1 MREKQRELLDS
12 VRISSMIAAS
22 PAGQKP
28 GSPRLDP
35 LGSPKGPV
43 TPLALEEPSDYFSVS
58 GAGRRSP
65 ATSPGGRSHRSTR
78 SDVSSGKEESKSKSQ
93 KKVDVY
99 Q

>member
-12 VRISSMIAAS
+12 VRLSSILAAS

-43 TPLALEEPSDYFSVS
+43 TPLALEESTDYFSVA
-58 GAGRRSP
+58 GAGKPSP
-65 ATSPGGRSHRSTR
+65 AASPGAKSAR
-78 SDVSSGKEESKSKSQ
+78 SDTSSGKEEGKSKGKRQ
-93 KKVDVY
+93 VEIF

>member
-1 MREKQRELLDS
+1 MREKQRELLDT

-28 GSPRLDP
+28 GSPRLHP

-43 TPLALEEPSDYFSVS
+43 TPLALEEPTDYFSVT
-58 GAGRRSP
+58 GTGQRSP
-65 ATSPGGRSHRSTR
+65 AASPGAKSHRSSR
-78 SDVSSGKEESKSKSQ
+78 SDVSSGKGDGKFKNQQ
-93 KKVDVY
+93 KMDVY